1 MISLCLL
8 FFGDEIHFLSL
19 PHIITKHMAENK
31 KDYSYL
37 DKLAVQPDKWNEL
50 DKNEF
55 QVMTFRTC
63 FLYGESQNKK
73 MIPVLFQMY
82 DHLQSVTS
90 SEQRVKLLT
99 ALSASIRKNKPKA
112 IMALFPFIQVEE
124 EGDVIR
130 TASQFFVNLSVL
142 SNKEFSSGAKILM
155 ELVKDAPLDRNSA
168 YILLGLLDIN
178 NDKIDKLVSLLKSI
192 IGNEVKSILH
202 NNGIKL

>member
-1 MISLCLL
+1 MS
-8 FFGDEIHFLSL
+8 FGDEIHFLSL
-19 PHIITKHMAENK
+19 PDIITEHMAENK

-37 DKLAVQPDKWNEL
+37 DKLAVQPEKWNEL

-82 DHLQSVTS
+82 DHLQLNTS
-90 SEQRVKLLT
+90 SAERIKMLT
-99 ALSASIRKNKPKA
+99 AFSAAIRKNKPKA
-112 IMALFPFIQVEE
+112 IMGLFPFIQVEE

-130 TASQFFVNLSVL
+130 TASQFFVNLSVI
-142 SNKEFSSGAKILM
+142 SNKEYSSGAKILI
-155 ELVKDAPLDRNSA
+155 ELVKDAPQDRKSA

-178 NDKIDKLVSLLKSI
+178 NEKIDKLVSLLKPI
-192 IGNEVKSILH
+192 IGNEAKSILH
-202 NNGIKL
+202 NNGISL

>member
-1 MISLCLL
+1 
-8 FFGDEIHFLSL
+8 
-19 PHIITKHMAENK
+19 MAENK

-37 DKLAVQPDKWNEL
+37 DKLAVQPEKWNEL
-50 DKNEF
+50 NKNEF

-82 DHLQSVTS
+82 EHLQANTGSTD
-90 SEQRVKLLT
+90 RVKILT

-130 TASQFFVNLSVL
+130 AASQFFVNLSVI
-142 SNKEFSSGAKILM
+142 SNKEFSSGAKILI
-155 ELVKDAPLDRNSA
+155 ELVKDALLDRKSA

-178 NDKIDKLVSLLKSI
+178 NEKVDKLVSPLKSI

-202 NNGIKL
+202 NNGITL